1 MAWVRSVRPVGPAS
15 RVIDLA
21 LLPRPLP
28 DGRLLARNFFQMEV
42 SDLTAAVARRFDFR
56 NAYPILIVTD
66 ADASGI
72 AGQTGIQ
79 PGELLLLLL
88 RVNDATVRNL
98 EEFSLEMEK
107 VREGDTV
114 EFKILRISIGLFGQ
128 IERRFLVRLPAR
140 GQAPDRPPL

>member
-79 PGELLLLLL
+79 PGDLLLLL